1 MWFGCSSDC
10 RFVKQNSL
18 WPATGQG
25 QAARAKKKT
34 KLTLAFVWP
43 VIFGIGRNRIMSGVS
58 VLSSARHLLVIQP
71 LVGIGDMIWHKP
83 WIDHLARTHKVTL
96 MTKPSVQA
104 DVIFEGAPDS
114 FSVLSW
120 SGPSGAGAD
129 GMTVWPVFQAGQR
142 YAGQRR

>member
-1 MWFGCSSDC
+1 
-10 RFVKQNSL
+10 
-18 WPATGQG
+18 
-25 QAARAKKKT
+25 
-34 KLTLAFVWP
+34 
-43 VIFGIGRNRIMSGVS
+43 MSGVS

-104 DVIFEGAPDS
+104 DVIFERPDS
-114 FSVLSW
+114 SVLKL